1 MPKTILIDGQPMGWI
16 NKSIKNLD
24 ADTLITPYNST
35 VTIKHCEM
43 YQQEDVITIECAIE
57 KSTAETA
64 VNAIVINEDYRPGN
78 IFSGVSNVVGPC
90 MARVT
95 SVDNGVTYPATAW
108 ILNNGIVYLQS
119 TTACKAF
126 IFRLQYRK
134 A

>member
-43 YQQEDVITIECAIE
+43 YQQEDVITIVCGVEVSSAIT
-57 KSTAETA
+57 SGNL
-64 VNAIVINEDYRPGN
+64 VSINSDYRPPVHD
-78 IFSGVSNVVGPC
+78 GVCYAVGPC
-90 MARVT
+90 SARVT
-95 SVDNGVTYPATAW
+95 SINVGVNHPADVW
-108 ILNNGIVYLQS
+108 VVSGNVFVMCE
-119 TTACKAF
+119 TACKAF